1 MKVTVADVVRAMD
14 AIAPP
19 HMAMEG
25 DRIGLQLGDPG
36 RPVEKLVVT
45 LEVTPSVADRAV
57 AWGADMIVA
66 HHALLFRPLAEVRWD
81 KPRQA
86 MIAKLVAQRVAF
98 FAAHTNLDC
107 APGGVND
114 VIAERLGLVRPELLD
129 VTGRD
134 RLVKLVV
141 FVPTSHVD
149 VVRQTLGD
157 AGAGHIGAYSHCT
170 FAAPGTGSFKPG
182 PGTHPYIGQEGQL
195 ELVDEVRLE
204 TIAYE
209 RDLDRIVASMLEAHP
224 YEEVAYDVYPLA
236 VPGRAF
242 GIGRVGALPEPM
254 ELEAF
259 VDLVRRAFHLPH
271 LRYAGH
277 PRSRVQKVAVL
288 GGSGSGWIPHAL
300 AQGADVFVTADVS
313 HHQAADAVHDGLAIV
328 DVPHAALEAPVCEGV
343 ARRLRD
349 ALGPSVEVRVDVEG
363 VDPWR
368 FV

>member
-1 MKVTVADVVRAMD
+1 MTVTVADVVRAMEE
-14 AIAPP
+14 IAPAR
-19 HMAMEG
+19 MAMEG
-25 DRIGLQLGDPG
+25 DRIGLQIGDPA
-36 RPVEKLVVT
+36 RPVGKLVVT
-45 LEVTPSVADRAV
+45 LEVTPSVAERAV
-57 AWGADMIVA
+57 AWGADMVVA
-66 HHALLFRPLAEVRWD
+66 HHALLFRPLAEIRWD

-86 MIAKLVAQRVAF
+86 MIAKLVAHQIAF

-114 VIAERLGLVRPELLD
+114 VIAEKLGLANVDLLE

-134 RLVKLVV
+134 KLVKLVV
-141 FVPTSHVD
+141 FVPASHVD
-149 VVRQTLGD
+149 GVREALGD
-157 AGAGHIGAYSHCT
+157 AGAGHIGGYSHCT
-170 FAAPGTGSFKPG
+170 FGAPGTGSFKPG
-182 PGTHPYIGQEGQL
+182 PDTEPYIGEHGKL

-209 RDLDRIVASMLEAHP
+209 RDLDRIVARMLEVHP

-236 VPGRAF
+236 LPGRAF
-242 GIGRVGALPEPM
+242 GIGRVGTLPEAM

-259 VDLVRRAFHLPH
+259 VDHVRRVFHLPH

-277 PRSRVQKVAVL
+277 PRTRVQTVAVL

-300 AQGADVFVTADVS
+300 ARGADVLVTGDVS

-328 DVPHAALEAPVCEGV
+328 DVPHAALEAPVCEHV
-343 ARRLRD
+343 ARRLRG
-349 ALGPSVEVRVDVEG
+349 ALGSAVEVRVDIDG

-368 FV
+368 WV